1 MFSNILTK
9 HWIQKTTENL
19 NHKPIVEINLAT
31 QKENFDLFFYLYYE
45 DQSTVGKLLA
55 HQTFHF
61 KHHHQ
66 NHLNVIHLDFNF
78 STSLIPKGS
87 LVSFVIDIWDPN
99 KQSGFVEF
107 GSVTL
112 TLNHQ
117 KLNYQIK
124 SLQENKTPSNA

>member
-9 HWIQKTTENL
+9 QWIQKTTENL

-61 KHHHQ
+61 KHHHK
-66 NHLNVIHLDFNF
+66 NNLNVIHLDFNF

-117 KLNYQIK
+117 KLNYKIK
-124 SLQENKTPSNA
+124 SQQENKKPSNA